1 MRDNPRSNADPPNRI
16 AEFRKKRGLT
26 QGELGKKV
34 GAHWIT
40 ISKLEHGK
48 MKLTYDWLDKL
59 AVYLRAEPEELVAR
73 PRSLVVHSDGR
84 LLRGRIVELLGA
96 RGPAFQVDRRCFSE
110 ELVWVE
116 VVGSDLAPFFSDG
129 DLIRAA
135 ATEEPDEAYLGRLCI
150 LFLRE
155 QGHVLGVPSTGAS
168 EGHYNVRCLT
178 GPDFENVEIELFLPV
193 LATFYRSASTGKVFG
208 SEADIAMSD

>member
-1 MRDNPRSNADPPNRI
+1 
-16 AEFRKKRGLT
+16 
-26 QGELGKKV
+26 
-34 GAHWIT
+34 
-40 ISKLEHGK
+40 
-48 MKLTYDWLDKL
+48 
-59 AVYLRAEPEELVAR
+59 
-73 PRSLVVHSDGR
+73 
-84 LLRGRIVELLGA
+84 LLGA
-96 RGPAFQVDRRCFSE
+96 RGPAYQVDRRCFSE

-116 VVGSDLAPFFSDG
+116 VVGSNLAPFFSDG

-208 SEADIAMSD
+208 SETDIAMPDWRVAAGLSLARAARVAGVAGKNPARTWHRWETGEREPPVSVIAAVEELSNGRCQGRVLGNRSRSIQSKGGMRERSG